1 MILAAAIGLPVGPVI
16 ADYFGPATT
25 ARWMLAKAANEF
37 DQGNV
42 VEAQK
47 LLEDAYKKSP
57 DIAADR
63 NFLRQLDRV
72 EANNESSAVSSFYVD
87 LWEQRIGRIENPAI
101 RSEAAF
107 AISSLLSNR
116 KKFDDAARIL
126 NVNLPPIEERTAVQN
141 NQMAYMRALA
151 GKDLEQALVEI
162 DMAIKT
168 AENESFLDTKGWVLH
183 RMGRNEEAL
192 VVMDKSL
199 EKLTE
204 AWSSNPKLERCL
216 VRIEELQAQSAAAT
230 PPSDMPS
237 DNTESANPAIEN
249 ARPEPLAA
257 EPLAAE
263 PVAAEPVA
271 AEPVAAEPLAAEP
284 LAAEPLAAEPAVSS
298 RTKGWGVDALLEEFP
313 ELSRGLP
320 ETLEIYATL
329 RYHRLRIC
337 EALGKTQEV
346 ARETAW
352 LHAFSKKELDELF

>member
-1 MILAAAIGLPVGPVI
+1 MSSGTFVNRMILAAAIGLPVGPVI

-63 NFLRQLDRV
+63 NFLKQLDRV

-101 RSEAAF
+101 RAEAAL

-126 NVNLPPIEERTAVQN
+126 NLNLPPFEERTAVQN
-141 NQMAYMRALA
+141 NQMAYRRALA

-168 AENESFLDTKGWVLH
+168 AENESYLDTKGWVLH

-199 EKLTE
+199 AKLTE
-204 AWSSNPKLERCL
+204 AWNANPKLERCL
-216 VRIEELQAQSAAAT
+216 VRIGELQAEELQA
-230 PPSDMPS
+230 
-237 DNTESANPAIEN
+237 ESV
-249 ARPEPLAA
+249 AA
-257 EPLAAE
+257 ESVATE
-263 PVAAEPVA
+263 PVAAESVA
-271 AEPVAAEPLAAEP
+271 AEPV
-284 LAAEPLAAEPAVSS
+284 VSS
-298 RTKGWGVDALLEEFP
+298 KAKGWGVDALLEEFP

>member
-1 MILAAAIGLPVGPVI
+1 MSSGTFVNRMILAAAIGLPVGPVI

-63 NFLRQLDRV
+63 NFLKQLDRV

-101 RSEAAF
+101 RSEAAL

-116 KKFDDAARIL
+116 KKFDDATRIL
-126 NVNLPPIEERTAVQN
+126 NLNLPPFEKRTAVQN

-168 AENESFLDTKGWVLH
+168 AENESYLDTKGWVLH

-199 EKLTE
+199 AKLTE
-204 AWSSNPKLERCL
+204 AWNANPKLERCL
-216 VRIEELQAQSAAAT
+216 VRIGELQAEELQ
-230 PPSDMPS
+230 
-237 DNTESANPAIEN
+237 
-249 ARPEPLAA
+249 
-257 EPLAAE
+257 AE

-271 AEPVAAEPLAAEP
+271 AEPVAAEPV
-284 LAAEPLAAEPAVSS
+284 VSS
-298 RTKGWGVDALLEEFP
+298 KAKGWGVDALLEEFP

>member
-1 MILAAAIGLPVGPVI
+1 MSSGTFVNRMILAAAIGLPVGPVI

-87 LWEQRIGRIENPAI
+87 LWEQRIGQIENPAI

-126 NVNLPPIEERTAVQN
+126 NVNLPPLEERTAVQN

-151 GKDLEQALVEI
+151 GKDLEQALIEI
-162 DMAIKT
+162 DTAIKT

-199 EKLTE
+199 AKLTE
-204 AWSSNPKLERCL
+204 AWSANPKLERCL
-216 VRIEELQAQSAAAT
+216 VRIEELQAQPAAEPAAAE
-230 PPSDMPS
+230 PAAA
-237 DNTESANPAIEN
+237 ESANAESAN
-249 ARPEPLAA
+249 AESANAESVAA
-257 EPLAAE
+257 ES
-263 PVAAEPVA
+263 VAAEPV
-271 AEPVAAEPLAAEP
+271 
-284 LAAEPLAAEPAVSS
+284 AAEPAVSS

-346 ARETAW
+346 AREAAW

>member
-1 MILAAAIGLPVGPVI
+1 MSSGTFVNRMILAAAIGLPVGPVI

-63 NFLRQLDRV
+63 NFLKQLDRV

-101 RSEAAF
+101 RAEAAL

-126 NVNLPPIEERTAVQN
+126 NLNLPPFEKRTAVQN

-168 AENESFLDTKGWVLH
+168 AENESYLDTKGWVLH

-199 EKLTE
+199 AKLTE
-204 AWSSNPKLERCL
+204 AWNANPKLERCL
-216 VRIEELQAQSAAAT
+216 VRIGELQAEELQ
-230 PPSDMPS
+230 
-237 DNTESANPAIEN
+237 
-249 ARPEPLAA
+249 
-257 EPLAAE
+257 AE
-263 PVAAEPVA
+263 PVAAESVAAEPTAAEPTAAETVA
-271 AEPVAAEPLAAEP
+271 AEPV
-284 LAAEPLAAEPAVSS
+284 VSS
-298 RTKGWGVDALLEEFP
+298 KAKGWGVDALLEEFP

>member
-1 MILAAAIGLPVGPVI
+1 MSSGTFVNRMILAAAIGLPVGPVI

-87 LWEQRIGRIENPAI
+87 LWEQRIGQIENPAI

-126 NVNLPPIEERTAVQN
+126 NVNLPPLEERTAVQN

-151 GKDLEQALVEI
+151 GKDLEQALIEI
-162 DMAIKT
+162 DTAIKT

-199 EKLTE
+199 AKLTE
-204 AWSSNPKLERCL
+204 AWSANPKLERCL
-216 VRIEELQAQSAAAT
+216 VRIEELQAQ
-230 PPSDMPS
+230 P
-237 DNTESANPAIEN
+237 
-249 ARPEPLAA
+249 
-257 EPLAAE
+257 
-263 PVAAEPVA
+263 
-271 AEPVAAEPLAAEP
+271 
-284 LAAEPLAAEPAVSS
+284 AAEPANAESANAEPANAEPAAAESVAAESVVSS

-346 ARETAW
+346 AREAAW

>member
-87 LWEQRIGRIENPAI
+87 LWEQRIGQIENPAI

-126 NVNLPPIEERTAVQN
+126 NVNLPPLEERTAVQN

-151 GKDLEQALVEI
+151 GKDLEQALIEI
-162 DMAIKT
+162 DTAIKT

-199 EKLTE
+199 AKLTE
-204 AWSSNPKLERCL
+204 AWSANPKLERCL
-216 VRIEELQAQSAAAT
+216 VRIEELQAQ
-230 PPSDMPS
+230 
-237 DNTESANPAIEN
+237 PAV
-249 ARPEPLAA
+249 EPAAA
-257 EPLAAE
+257 EPSN
-263 PVAAEPVA
+263 
-271 AEPVAAEPLAAEP
+271 
-284 LAAEPLAAEPAVSS
+284 AEPANAESVAAGSVVSS

-346 ARETAW
+346 AREAAW

>member
-1 MILAAAIGLPVGPVI
+1 MSSGTFVNRMILAAAIGLPVGPVI

-72 EANNESSAVSSFYVD
+72 EADNESSAVSSFYVD

-216 VRIEELQAQSAAAT
+216 VRIEELQAHSAAAT

-237 DNTESANPAIEN
+237 DMPSDNTESANTAIEN
-249 ARPEPLAA
+249 ARPEPA
-257 EPLAAE
+257 AAE
-263 PVAAEPVA
+263 PV
-271 AEPVAAEPLAAEP
+271 
-284 LAAEPLAAEPAVSS
+284 AAEPAVSS

-329 RYHRLRIC
+329 RYHRMRIC

>member
-72 EANNESSAVSSFYVD
+72 EADNESSAVSSFYVD

-151 GKDLEQALVEI
+151 GKELEQALVEI

-199 EKLTE
+199 AKLTE

-230 PPSDMPS
+230 PPADTPS
-237 DNTESANPAIEN
+237 DNIESANPAIEN
-249 ARPEPLAA
+249 ARPEP
-257 EPLAAE
+257 
-263 PVAAEPVA
+263 V
-271 AEPVAAEPLAAEP
+271 
-284 LAAEPLAAEPAVSS
+284 AAEPAVSS

-329 RYHRLRIC
+329 RYHRMRIC

-352 LHAFSKKELDELF
+352 LHAFSKKEFDELF

>member
-1 MILAAAIGLPVGPVI
+1 MSSGTFVNRMILAAAIGLPVGPVI

-63 NFLRQLDRV
+63 NFLKQLDRV

-101 RSEAAF
+101 RSEAAL

-126 NVNLPPIEERTAVQN
+126 NLNLPPFEERTAVQN

-168 AENESFLDTKGWVLH
+168 AENESYLDTKGWVLH

-199 EKLTE
+199 AKLTE
-204 AWSSNPKLERCL
+204 AWNANPKLERCL
-216 VRIEELQAQSAAAT
+216 VRIGELQAEELQAEPVAT
-230 PPSDMPS
+230 EPVA
-237 DNTESANPAIEN
+237 TEPVAT
-249 ARPEPLAA
+249 
-257 EPLAAE
+257 E
-263 PVAAEPVA
+263 PVAAESVA
-271 AEPVAAEPLAAEP
+271 AEPV
-284 LAAEPLAAEPAVSS
+284 VSS
-298 RTKGWGVDALLEEFP
+298 KAKGWGVDALLEEFP

>member
-1 MILAAAIGLPVGPVI
+1 MSSGTFVNRMILAAAIGLPVGPVI

-87 LWEQRIGRIENPAI
+87 LWEQRIGQIENPAI

-126 NVNLPPIEERTAVQN
+126 NVNLPPLEERTAVQN

-151 GKDLEQALVEI
+151 GKDLEQALIEI
-162 DMAIKT
+162 DTAIKT

-199 EKLTE
+199 AKLTE
-204 AWSSNPKLERCL
+204 AWSANPKLERCL
-216 VRIEELQAQSAAAT
+216 VRIEELQAQ
-230 PPSDMPS
+230 P
-237 DNTESANPAIEN
+237 
-249 ARPEPLAA
+249 
-257 EPLAAE
+257 
-263 PVAAEPVA
+263 
-271 AEPVAAEPLAAEP
+271 
-284 LAAEPLAAEPAVSS
+284 AAEPAAAEPSNAESVAAGSVVSS

-346 ARETAW
+346 AREAAW

>member
-1 MILAAAIGLPVGPVI
+1 MSSGTFVNRMILAAAIGLPVGPVI

-72 EANNESSAVSSFYVD
+72 EANNDSSAVSSFYVD

-101 RSEAAF
+101 RAEAAL

-126 NVNLPPIEERTAVQN
+126 NLNLSPFEERTAVQN

-151 GKDLEQALVEI
+151 GKDLEQALIEI

-199 EKLTE
+199 AKLTE

-216 VRIEELQAQSAAAT
+216 VRIEELQAQ
-230 PPSDMPS
+230 P
-237 DNTESANPAIEN
+237 
-249 ARPEPLAA
+249 
-257 EPLAAE
+257 
-263 PVAAEPVA
+263 
-271 AEPVAAEPLAAEP
+271 
-284 LAAEPLAAEPAVSS
+284 AAEPATAEPAAAESANAESANAESAAAESAAAESAAAESVAAGSVVSS

>member
-1 MILAAAIGLPVGPVI
+1 
-16 ADYFGPATT
+16 
-25 ARWMLAKAANEF
+25 
-37 DQGNV
+37 
-42 VEAQK
+42 
-47 LLEDAYKKSP
+47 
-57 DIAADR
+57 
-63 NFLRQLDRV
+63 
-72 EANNESSAVSSFYVD
+72 
-87 LWEQRIGRIENPAI
+87 
-101 RSEAAF
+101 
-107 AISSLLSNR
+107 
-116 KKFDDAARIL
+116 
-126 NVNLPPIEERTAVQN
+126 
-141 NQMAYMRALA
+141 MAYMRALA

-230 PPSDMPS
+230 PPADTPS

-249 ARPEPLAA
+249 ARPEPV
-257 EPLAAE
+257 AAE

-271 AEPVAAEPLAAEP
+271 AEPV
-284 LAAEPLAAEPAVSS
+284 AAEPAVSS

-329 RYHRLRIC
+329 RYHRMRIC

>member
-1 MILAAAIGLPVGPVI
+1 MSSGTFVNRMILAAAIGLPVGPVI

-72 EANNESSAVSSFYVD
+72 EANNDSSAVSSFYVD

-151 GKDLEQALVEI
+151 AKDLEQALVEI

-199 EKLTE
+199 AKLTE

-230 PPSDMPS
+230 LPTDMPSDMSS
-237 DNTESANPAIEN
+237 DNTESANTAIEN
-249 ARPEPLAA
+249 APP
-257 EPLAAE
+257 E
-263 PVAAEPVA
+263 PVAAEPV
-271 AEPVAAEPLAAEP
+271 
-284 LAAEPLAAEPAVSS
+284 AAEPAVSS

-329 RYHRLRIC
+329 RYHRMRIC

>member
-25 ARWMLAKAANEF
+25 ARWMLAKAATEF

-72 EANNESSAVSSFYVD
+72 EANNDSSAVSSFYVD

-126 NVNLPPIEERTAVQN
+126 NVNLPPLEERTAVQN

-199 EKLTE
+199 AKLTE

-216 VRIEELQAQSAAAT
+216 ARIEELQAQSAAAT
-230 PPSDMPS
+230 LPTDMPSDMSS
-237 DNTESANPAIEN
+237 DNTESANTAIEN
-249 ARPEPLAA
+249 APP
-257 EPLAAE
+257 E
-263 PVAAEPVA
+263 PVAAEPV
-271 AEPVAAEPLAAEP
+271 
-284 LAAEPLAAEPAVSS
+284 AAEPAVSS

-329 RYHRLRIC
+329 RYHRMRIC

>member
-1 MILAAAIGLPVGPVI
+1 MSSGTFVNRMILAAAIGLPVGPVI

-72 EANNESSAVSSFYVD
+72 EANNDSSAVSSFYVD

-199 EKLTE
+199 AKLTE
-204 AWSSNPKLERCL
+204 AWNSNPKLERCL

-237 DNTESANPAIEN
+237 DMPSDNAESANPAIEN
-249 ARPEPLAA
+249 VRPEPVAT
-257 EPLAAE
+257 EPVATE

-271 AEPVAAEPLAAEP
+271 ADPVAAEPM
-284 LAAEPLAAEPAVSS
+284 VSS

-352 LHAFSKKELDELF
+352 LHAFSKKELDELY

>member
-1 MILAAAIGLPVGPVI
+1 MSSGTFVNRMILAAAIGLPVGPVI

-87 LWEQRIGRIENPAI
+87 LWEQRIGQIENPAI

-126 NVNLPPIEERTAVQN
+126 NVNLPPLEERTAVQN

-151 GKDLEQALVEI
+151 GKDLEQALIEI
-162 DMAIKT
+162 DTAIKT

-199 EKLTE
+199 AKLTE
-204 AWSSNPKLERCL
+204 AWSANPKLERCL
-216 VRIEELQAQSAAAT
+216 VRIEELQAQ
-230 PPSDMPS
+230 P
-237 DNTESANPAIEN
+237 
-249 ARPEPLAA
+249 
-257 EPLAAE
+257 
-263 PVAAEPVA
+263 
-271 AEPVAAEPLAAEP
+271 
-284 LAAEPLAAEPAVSS
+284 AAEPANAESANAESANAESANAESVAAGSVVSS

-346 ARETAW
+346 AREAAW

>member
-1 MILAAAIGLPVGPVI
+1 MSSGTFVNRMILAAAIGLPVGPVI
-16 ADYFGPATT
+16 ADYLGPATT

-72 EANNESSAVSSFYVD
+72 EANNDSSAVSSFYVD

-199 EKLTE
+199 AKLTE
-204 AWSSNPKLERCL
+204 AWNSNPKLERCL

-230 PPSDMPS
+230 PPSDTPSDMPS

-249 ARPEPLAA
+249 ARP
-257 EPLAAE
+257 
-263 PVAAEPVA
+263 
-271 AEPVAAEPLAAEP
+271 
-284 LAAEPLAAEPAVSS
+284 EPLAAEPAVSS

-346 ARETAW
+346 AREAAW
-352 LHAFSKKELDELF
+352 LYAFSKKELDELF

>member
-1 MILAAAIGLPVGPVI
+1 
-16 ADYFGPATT
+16 
-25 ARWMLAKAANEF
+25 
-37 DQGNV
+37 
-42 VEAQK
+42 
-47 LLEDAYKKSP
+47 
-57 DIAADR
+57 
-63 NFLRQLDRV
+63 
-72 EANNESSAVSSFYVD
+72 
-87 LWEQRIGRIENPAI
+87 
-101 RSEAAF
+101 
-107 AISSLLSNR
+107 
-116 KKFDDAARIL
+116 
-126 NVNLPPIEERTAVQN
+126 
-141 NQMAYMRALA
+141 MAYMRALA

-199 EKLTE
+199 AKLTE

-230 PPSDMPS
+230 LPTDMPSDMSS
-237 DNTESANPAIEN
+237 DNTESANTAIEN
-249 ARPEPLAA
+249 ARPEP
-257 EPLAAE
+257 PAAE
-263 PVAAEPVA
+263 PV
-271 AEPVAAEPLAAEP
+271 
-284 LAAEPLAAEPAVSS
+284 AAEPAVSS

-329 RYHRLRIC
+329 RYHRMRIC

>member
-1 MILAAAIGLPVGPVI
+1 MSSGTFVNRMILAAAIGLPVGPVI

-87 LWEQRIGRIENPAI
+87 LWEQRIGQIENPAI

-126 NVNLPPIEERTAVQN
+126 NVNLPPLEERTAVQN

-151 GKDLEQALVEI
+151 GKDLEQALIEI
-162 DMAIKT
+162 DTAIKT

-199 EKLTE
+199 AKLTE
-204 AWSSNPKLERCL
+204 AWSANPKLERCL
-216 VRIEELQAQSAAAT
+216 VRIEELQAQ
-230 PPSDMPS
+230 P
-237 DNTESANPAIEN
+237 
-249 ARPEPLAA
+249 
-257 EPLAAE
+257 
-263 PVAAEPVA
+263 
-271 AEPVAAEPLAAEP
+271 
-284 LAAEPLAAEPAVSS
+284 AAEPAAAESVAAESVVSS

-346 ARETAW
+346 AREAAW

>member
-1 MILAAAIGLPVGPVI
+1 MSSGTFVNRMILAAAIGLPVGPVI

-126 NVNLPPIEERTAVQN
+126 NVNLPPLEERTAVQN

-199 EKLTE
+199 AKLTE

-230 PPSDMPS
+230 LPTDMPSDMSS
-237 DNTESANPAIEN
+237 DNTESANTAIEN
-249 ARPEPLAA
+249 ARPEPLATEPSA
-257 EPLAAE
+257 AEPLATEPLAAE
-263 PVAAEPVA
+263 H
-271 AEPVAAEPLAAEP
+271 
-284 LAAEPLAAEPAVSS
+284 AVSS

-329 RYHRLRIC
+329 RYHRMRIC

>member
-1 MILAAAIGLPVGPVI
+1 MSSGTFVNRMILAAAIGLPVGPVI

-63 NFLRQLDRV
+63 NFLKQLDRV

-101 RSEAAF
+101 RSEAAL

-126 NVNLPPIEERTAVQN
+126 NLNLPPFEERTAVQN

-168 AENESFLDTKGWVLH
+168 AENESYLDTKGWVLH

-199 EKLTE
+199 AKLTE
-204 AWSSNPKLERCL
+204 AWNANPKLERCL
-216 VRIEELQAQSAAAT
+216 VRIGELQAEELQAEPVATEPVAAKPT
-230 PPSDMPS
+230 
-237 DNTESANPAIEN
+237 
-249 ARPEPLAA
+249 AA
-257 EPLAAE
+257 EPTATE
-263 PVAAEPVA
+263 SVAAEPV
-271 AEPVAAEPLAAEP
+271 
-284 LAAEPLAAEPAVSS
+284 VSS
-298 RTKGWGVDALLEEFP
+298 KAKGWGVDALLEEFP

>member
-1 MILAAAIGLPVGPVI
+1 MSSGTFVNRMILAAAIGLPVGPVI

-87 LWEQRIGRIENPAI
+87 LWEQRIGQIENPAI

-126 NVNLPPIEERTAVQN
+126 NVNLPPLEERTAVQN

-151 GKDLEQALVEI
+151 GKDLEQALIEI
-162 DMAIKT
+162 DTAIKT

-199 EKLTE
+199 AKLTE
-204 AWSSNPKLERCL
+204 AWSANPKLERCL
-216 VRIEELQAQSAAAT
+216 VRIEELQAQ
-230 PPSDMPS
+230 
-237 DNTESANPAIEN
+237 PAV
-249 ARPEPLAA
+249 EPAAA
-257 EPLAAE
+257 EPSNAE
-263 PVAAEPVA
+263 PSNAEPSNAEPSNAESVAAGSV
-271 AEPVAAEPLAAEP
+271 
-284 LAAEPLAAEPAVSS
+284 VSS

-346 ARETAW
+346 AREAAG

>member
-1 MILAAAIGLPVGPVI
+1 MSSGTFVNRMILAAAIGLPVGPVI

-126 NVNLPPIEERTAVQN
+126 NVNLPPLEERTAVQN

-199 EKLTE
+199 AKLTE

-230 PPSDMPS
+230 PPSDMPTDMPS
-237 DNTESANPAIEN
+237 DNTESANTAIEN
-249 ARPEPLAA
+249 ARP
-257 EPLAAE
+257 E

-271 AEPVAAEPLAAEP
+271 AEPV
-284 LAAEPLAAEPAVSS
+284 AAEPAVSS

-329 RYHRLRIC
+329 RYHRMRIC

>member
-72 EANNESSAVSSFYVD
+72 EANNDSSAVSSFYVD

-216 VRIEELQAQSAAAT
+216 VRIEELQAQ
-230 PPSDMPS
+230 P
-237 DNTESANPAIEN
+237 
-249 ARPEPLAA
+249 
-257 EPLAAE
+257 
-263 PVAAEPVA
+263 
-271 AEPVAAEPLAAEP
+271 
-284 LAAEPLAAEPAVSS
+284 AAEPATAEPANAESANAESANAESVVSS

-346 ARETAW
+346 AREAAW

>member
-1 MILAAAIGLPVGPVI
+1 MSSGTFVNRMILAAAIGLPVGPVI

-63 NFLRQLDRV
+63 NFLKQLDRV

-101 RSEAAF
+101 RAEAAL

-126 NVNLPPIEERTAVQN
+126 NLNLPPFEERTAVQN
-141 NQMAYMRALA
+141 NQMAYRRALA

-168 AENESFLDTKGWVLH
+168 AENESYLDTKGWVLH

-199 EKLTE
+199 AKLTE
-204 AWSSNPKLERCL
+204 AWNANPKLERCL
-216 VRIEELQAQSAAAT
+216 VRIGELQAEELQA
-230 PPSDMPS
+230 
-237 DNTESANPAIEN
+237 ESV
-249 ARPEPLAA
+249 AA
-257 EPLAAE
+257 ESVAAE
-263 PVAAEPVA
+263 SVAAEPV
-271 AEPVAAEPLAAEP
+271 
-284 LAAEPLAAEPAVSS
+284 VSS
-298 RTKGWGVDALLEEFP
+298 KAKGWGVDALLEEFP

>member
-1 MILAAAIGLPVGPVI
+1 MSSGTFVNRMILAAAIGLPVGPVI

-25 ARWMLAKAANEF
+25 ARWMLARAANEF

-63 NFLRQLDRV
+63 NFLKQLDRV

-87 LWEQRIGRIENPAI
+87 LWEQRIGRIENPTI
-101 RSEAAF
+101 RAEAAL

-126 NVNLPPIEERTAVQN
+126 NLNLPPFEERTAVQN

-168 AENESFLDTKGWVLH
+168 AENESYLDTKGWVLH

-199 EKLTE
+199 AKLTE
-204 AWSSNPKLERCL
+204 AWNANPKLERCL
-216 VRIEELQAQSAAAT
+216 VRIGELQ
-230 PPSDMPS
+230 
-237 DNTESANPAIEN
+237 
-249 ARPEPLAA
+249 
-257 EPLAAE
+257 AE
-263 PVAAEPVA
+263 PVATEPVA
-271 AEPVAAEPLAAEP
+271 TEPVATEPVATEP
-284 LAAEPLAAEPAVSS
+284 VVSS
-298 RTKGWGVDALLEEFP
+298 KAKGWGVDALLEEFP

>member
-1 MILAAAIGLPVGPVI
+1 VI

-87 LWEQRIGRIENPAI
+87 LWEQRIGQIENPAI

-126 NVNLPPIEERTAVQN
+126 NVNLPPLEERTAVQN

-151 GKDLEQALVEI
+151 GKDLEQALIEI

-199 EKLTE
+199 AKLTE
-204 AWSSNPKLERCL
+204 AWSANPKLERCL
-216 VRIEELQAQSAAAT
+216 VRIEELQAQ
-230 PPSDMPS
+230 P
-237 DNTESANPAIEN
+237 
-249 ARPEPLAA
+249 
-257 EPLAAE
+257 
-263 PVAAEPVA
+263 
-271 AEPVAAEPLAAEP
+271 
-284 LAAEPLAAEPAVSS
+284 AAEPANAESANAESANAESANAESVAAGSVVSS

-346 ARETAW
+346 AREAAW

>member
-1 MILAAAIGLPVGPVI
+1 MSSGTFVNRMILAAAIGLPVGPVI

-87 LWEQRIGRIENPAI
+87 LWEQRIGQIENPAI

-126 NVNLPPIEERTAVQN
+126 NVNLPPLEERTAVQN

-151 GKDLEQALVEI
+151 GKDLEQALIEI
-162 DMAIKT
+162 DTAIKT

-199 EKLTE
+199 AKLTE
-204 AWSSNPKLERCL
+204 AWSANPKLERCL
-216 VRIEELQAQSAAAT
+216 VRIEELQAQ
-230 PPSDMPS
+230 P
-237 DNTESANPAIEN
+237 
-249 ARPEPLAA
+249 
-257 EPLAAE
+257 
-263 PVAAEPVA
+263 
-271 AEPVAAEPLAAEP
+271 
-284 LAAEPLAAEPAVSS
+284 AAEPAAAEPAAAEPANAEPANAESVVSS

-346 ARETAW
+346 AREAAW

>member
-1 MILAAAIGLPVGPVI
+1 MSSGTFVNRMILAAAIGLPVGPVI

-87 LWEQRIGRIENPAI
+87 LWEQRIGQIENPAI

-126 NVNLPPIEERTAVQN
+126 NVNLPPLEERTAVQN

-151 GKDLEQALVEI
+151 GKDLEQALIEI
-162 DMAIKT
+162 DTAIKT

-199 EKLTE
+199 AKLTE
-204 AWSSNPKLERCL
+204 AWSANPKLERCL
-216 VRIEELQAQSAAAT
+216 VRIEELQAQ
-230 PPSDMPS
+230 P
-237 DNTESANPAIEN
+237 
-249 ARPEPLAA
+249 
-257 EPLAAE
+257 
-263 PVAAEPVA
+263 
-271 AEPVAAEPLAAEP
+271 
-284 LAAEPLAAEPAVSS
+284 AAEPANAEPANAESANAESANAESVAAGSVVSS

-346 ARETAW
+346 AREAAW

>member
-1 MILAAAIGLPVGPVI
+1 MSSGTFVNRMILAAAIGLPVGPVI

-63 NFLRQLDRV
+63 NFLKQLDRV

-87 LWEQRIGRIENPAI
+87 LGEQPIGRIENPAI
-101 RSEAAF
+101 RAEAAL

-126 NVNLPPIEERTAVQN
+126 NLNLPPFEKRTAVQN

-168 AENESFLDTKGWVLH
+168 AENEWYLDTKGWVLH

-199 EKLTE
+199 AKLTE
-204 AWSSNPKLERCL
+204 AWNANPKLERCL
-216 VRIEELQAQSAAAT
+216 VRIGELQAEELQA
-230 PPSDMPS
+230 
-237 DNTESANPAIEN
+237 E
-249 ARPEPLAA
+249 PE
-257 EPLAAE
+257 AAE

-271 AEPVAAEPLAAEP
+271 AEPV
-284 LAAEPLAAEPAVSS
+284 VSS
-298 RTKGWGVDALLEEFP
+298 KAKGWGVDALLEEFP

-352 LHAFSKKELDELF
+352 LHAFSKKELD

>member
-1 MILAAAIGLPVGPVI
+1 MSSGTFVNRMILAAAIGLPVGPVI

-87 LWEQRIGRIENPAI
+87 LWEQRIGQIENPAI

-126 NVNLPPIEERTAVQN
+126 NVNLPPLEERTAVQN

-151 GKDLEQALVEI
+151 GKDLEQALIEI
-162 DMAIKT
+162 DTAIKT

-199 EKLTE
+199 AKLTE
-204 AWSSNPKLERCL
+204 AWSANPKLERCL
-216 VRIEELQAQSAAAT
+216 VRIEELQAQ
-230 PPSDMPS
+230 
-237 DNTESANPAIEN
+237 PAV
-249 ARPEPLAA
+249 EPAAA
-257 EPLAAE
+257 EPSN
-263 PVAAEPVA
+263 
-271 AEPVAAEPLAAEP
+271 
-284 LAAEPLAAEPAVSS
+284 AEPANAESVAAGSVVSS

-346 ARETAW
+346 AREAAW

>member
-1 MILAAAIGLPVGPVI
+1 MSSGTFVNRMILAAAIGLPVGPVI

-63 NFLRQLDRV
+63 NFLKQLDRV

-101 RSEAAF
+101 RAEAAL

-126 NVNLPPIEERTAVQN
+126 NLNLPPFEERTAVQN

-168 AENESFLDTKGWVLH
+168 AENESYLDTKGWVLH

-199 EKLTE
+199 AKLTE
-204 AWSSNPKLERCL
+204 AWNANPKLERCL
-216 VRIEELQAQSAAAT
+216 VRIGELQAEELQA
-230 PPSDMPS
+230 
-237 DNTESANPAIEN
+237 
-249 ARPEPLAA
+249 EPVAA
-257 EPLAAE
+257 EPTAAEPTAAE

-271 AEPVAAEPLAAEP
+271 AEPV
-284 LAAEPLAAEPAVSS
+284 VSS
-298 RTKGWGVDALLEEFP
+298 KAKGWGVDALLEEFP

>member
-25 ARWMLAKAANEF
+25 ARWMLARAANEF

-42 VEAQK
+42 LGAQK

-63 NFLRQLDRV
+63 NFLKQLDRV

-87 LWEQRIGRIENPAI
+87 LWEKRIGQIENPEI

-116 KKFDDAARIL
+116 KKFDEAARIL
-126 NVNLPPIEERTAVQN
+126 NVNLPPLEERTAVQN

-168 AENESFLDTKGWVLH
+168 AENESYLDTKGWVLH

-199 EKLTE
+199 AKLTE

-216 VRIEELQAQSAAAT
+216 VRIEELQA
-230 PPSDMPS
+230 
-237 DNTESANPAIEN
+237 ESATA
-249 ARPEPLAA
+249 EPNAA
-257 EPLAAE
+257 EPTA
-263 PVAAEPVA
+263 
-271 AEPVAAEPLAAEP
+271 
-284 LAAEPLAAEPAVSS
+284 S
-298 RTKGWGVDALLEEFP
+298 RKTKGWGVDALLEEFP

-329 RYHRLRIC
+329 RYHRLCIC
-337 EALGKTQEV
+337 EALGKTKEV
-346 ARETAW
+346 AREAAW

>member
-87 LWEQRIGRIENPAI
+87 LWEQRIGQIENPAI

-126 NVNLPPIEERTAVQN
+126 TVNLPPLEERTAVQN

-151 GKDLEQALVEI
+151 GKDLEQALIEI

-199 EKLTE
+199 AKLTE
-204 AWSSNPKLERCL
+204 AWSANPKLERCL
-216 VRIEELQAQSAAAT
+216 VRIEELQAQ
-230 PPSDMPS
+230 P
-237 DNTESANPAIEN
+237 
-249 ARPEPLAA
+249 
-257 EPLAAE
+257 
-263 PVAAEPVA
+263 
-271 AEPVAAEPLAAEP
+271 
-284 LAAEPLAAEPAVSS
+284 AAEPATAEPAAAESANAESVVSS

-346 ARETAW
+346 AREAAW
-352 LHAFSKKELDELF
+352 LYAFSKKELDELF

>member
-1 MILAAAIGLPVGPVI
+1 MSSGTFVNRMILAAAIGLPVGPVI

-63 NFLRQLDRV
+63 NFLKQLDRV

-101 RSEAAF
+101 RAETAL

-126 NVNLPPIEERTAVQN
+126 KLNLPPFEERTAVQN
-141 NQMAYMRALA
+141 NQMAYRRALA

-168 AENESFLDTKGWVLH
+168 AENESYLDTKGWVLH

-199 EKLTE
+199 AKLTE
-204 AWSSNPKLERCL
+204 AWNANPKLERCL
-216 VRIEELQAQSAAAT
+216 VRIGELQAEELQA
-230 PPSDMPS
+230 
-237 DNTESANPAIEN
+237 ESV
-249 ARPEPLAA
+249 AA
-257 EPLAAE
+257 ESVAAE
-263 PVAAEPVA
+263 SVAAEPV
-271 AEPVAAEPLAAEP
+271 
-284 LAAEPLAAEPAVSS
+284 VSS
-298 RTKGWGVDALLEEFP
+298 KAKGWGVDALLEEFP